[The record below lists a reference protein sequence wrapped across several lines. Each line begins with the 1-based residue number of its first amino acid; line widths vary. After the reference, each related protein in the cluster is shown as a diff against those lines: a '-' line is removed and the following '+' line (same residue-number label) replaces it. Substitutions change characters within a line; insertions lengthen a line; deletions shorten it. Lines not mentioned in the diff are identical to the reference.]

1 MSPDNTKSVTEVVFG
16 EGRAAVNL
24 VFMNAPDSPPAPD
37 FVLDVARKQDQAVK
51 SGLPS

>member
-1 MSPDNTKSVTEVVFG
+1 
-16 EGRAAVNL
+16 
-24 VFMNAPDSPPAPD
+24 MNAPDSPPAPD